1 MEIESSGALRVA
13 AGSRISQVSLLS
25 FSRTDQHKPRS
36 LSLMSTAQIL
46 VSMSRHKPE
55 KVGDHDTHWYA
66 KVGTKV
72 YIFDRVLTSSGNHG
86 KPVKSLKK
94 VPCMEKSWT
103 LKKPEMIME
112 KLWNFVK

>member
-66 KVGTKV
+66 KVGTQA
-72 YIFDRVLTSSGNHG
+72 YIGPD
-86 KPVKSLKK
+86 
-94 VPCMEKSWT
+94 MEK
-103 LKKPEMIME
+103 
-112 KLWNFVK
+112 NFVENFNYFLIYKFKHMFWVLKRTVSMRWFF